1 MRLRTGYLPPIC
13 AQKVSH
19 KPPSAYSSDEV
30 CTVLDADLSGIVAD
44 MQTTKKTIVVAD
56 DHGIMRDGLCALING
71 EPDLKVIGTATN
83 GREAIRAAEVL
94 NPDRVMMDMSMPL
107 TNGPEAIA
115 HIKRRNPAQRILVLT
130 FHTDDQ
136 HVHAALS
143 AGADG
148 YLLKDDSRLEML
160 TGVRAVLNGKSF
172 LSPAICERVVNGY
185 LGGGIGSASSTSSS
199 RSLRPAGTQSS
210 IGADVLSQREREV
223 IKLIAEGY
231 RTREIATF
239 LSLSHKTVE
248 KHRSNLMRKL
258 NLRSAAAVTA
268 YAIANGFVRP

>member
-1 MRLRTGYLPPIC
+1 MRTYGRDLPPNYTDHM
-13 AQKVSH
+13 ADGDV
-19 KPPSAYSSDEV
+19 SAYSRRSV
-30 CTVLDADLSGIVAD
+30 STVLDTDMSGIFAD

-94 NPDRVMMDMSMPL
+94 KPDLVMMDMSMPL

-115 HIKRRNPAQRILVLT
+115 HIKRRTPEQRVLVLT

-136 HVHAALS
+136 HIHAALS

-148 YLLKDDSRLEML
+148 YVLKDDSRLEML
-160 TGVRAVLNGKSF
+160 TAVRAVLNGKSF
-172 LSPAICERVVNGY
+172 LSPAICDRVVNGY
-185 LGGGIGSASSTSSS
+185 LGGGSGSATV
-199 RSLRPAGTQSS
+199 RPTGTQSS
-210 IGADVLSQREREV
+210 IGAEVLSQREREV

-258 NLRSAAAVTA
+258 SLRSAAAVTA

>member
-1 MRLRTGYLPPIC
+1 
-13 AQKVSH
+13 
-19 KPPSAYSSDEV
+19 
-30 CTVLDADLSGIVAD
+30 

-94 NPDRVMMDMSMPL
+94 KPDLVMMDMSMPL

-115 HIKRRNPAQRILVLT
+115 HIKRRNPEQRILVLT

-185 LGGGIGSASSTSSS
+185 LGGGIGSSGSM
-199 RSLRPAGTQSS
+199 RPAGTQSA
-210 IGADVLSQREREV
+210 IGAEVLSQREREV

-258 NLRSAAAVTA
+258 SLRSAAAVTA

>member
-1 MRLRTGYLPPIC
+1 
-13 AQKVSH
+13 
-19 KPPSAYSSDEV
+19 
-30 CTVLDADLSGIVAD
+30 

-83 GREAIRAAEVL
+83 GREAIRAAEAL
-94 NPDRVMMDMSMPL
+94 KPDLMMMDMSMPL

-115 HIKRRNPAQRILVLT
+115 HIKRRNPEQRILVLT

-143 AGADG
+143 AGAEG

-185 LGGGIGSASSTSSS
+185 LGGSSGSM
-199 RSLRPAGTQSS
+199 RPTGTQSS
-210 IGADVLSQREREV
+210 IGAEVLSPREREV

-239 LSLSHKTVE
+239 LSLSHKTIE

>member
-1 MRLRTGYLPPIC
+1 
-13 AQKVSH
+13 
-19 KPPSAYSSDEV
+19 
-30 CTVLDADLSGIVAD
+30 
-44 MQTTKKTIVVAD
+44 
-56 DHGIMRDGLCALING
+56 
-71 EPDLKVIGTATN
+71 
-83 GREAIRAAEVL
+83 
-94 NPDRVMMDMSMPL
+94 MPL

-115 HIKRRNPAQRILVLT
+115 HIKRRNPEQRILVLT

-143 AGADG
+143 AGAEG

-185 LGGGIGSASSTSSS
+185 LGGGSGSGSSGSI
-199 RSLRPAGTQSS
+199 RLAGTQSS
-210 IGADVLSQREREV
+210 IGAEVLSPREREV

-258 NLRSAAAVTA
+258 GLRSAAAVTA

>member
-1 MRLRTGYLPPIC
+1 MRTLGRDFPQSSFDDMAETAVP
-13 AQKVSH
+13 
-19 KPPSAYSSDEV
+19 AYSRRTV
-30 CTVLDADLSGIVAD
+30 PTVLDTERFGVFAD

-71 EPDLKVIGTATN
+71 EPDLKVVGTATN

-94 NPDRVMMDMSMPL
+94 KPDLVMMDMSMPL

-115 HIKRRNPAQRILVLT
+115 HIKRRTPEQRILVLT

-136 HVHAALS
+136 HIHAALR

-148 YLLKDDSRLEML
+148 YVLKDDSRLEML
-160 TGVRAVLNGKSF
+160 TAVRAVLNGKSF
-172 LSPAICERVVNGY
+172 LSPAICDRVVNGY
-185 LGGGIGSASSTSSS
+185 LGGAGSGAA
-199 RSLRPAGTQSS
+199 RPAGTQSS
-210 IGADVLSQREREV
+210 VGSEILSQREREV

>member
-1 MRLRTGYLPPIC
+1 
-13 AQKVSH
+13 
-19 KPPSAYSSDEV
+19 
-30 CTVLDADLSGIVAD
+30 

-83 GREAIRAAEVL
+83 GREAIRAAEAL
-94 NPDRVMMDMSMPL
+94 KPDLMMMDMSMPL

-115 HIKRRNPAQRILVLT
+115 HIKRRNPEQRILVLT

-143 AGADG
+143 AGAEG

-160 TGVRAVLNGKSF
+160 TGVRAVLNSKSF

-185 LGGGIGSASSTSSS
+185 LGGSSGSM
-199 RSLRPAGTQSS
+199 RPTGTQSS
-210 IGADVLSQREREV
+210 IGAEVLSPREREV

-239 LSLSHKTVE
+239 LSLSHKTIE

-258 NLRSAAAVTA
+258 SLRSAAAVTA

>member
-1 MRLRTGYLPPIC
+1 MRTYGRDLPPIYPDDM
-13 AQKVSH
+13 AGQEV
-19 KPPSAYSSDEV
+19 SAYSRRTVSS
-30 CTVLDADLSGIVAD
+30 VLDTDMSGIFAD

-94 NPDRVMMDMSMPL
+94 KPDLVMMDMSMPL

-115 HIKRRNPAQRILVLT
+115 HIKRRTPEQRILVLT

-136 HVHAALS
+136 HIHSALR

-148 YLLKDDSRLEML
+148 YVLKDDSRLEML
-160 TGVRAVLNGKSF
+160 TAVRAVLNGKSF
-172 LSPAICERVVNGY
+172 LSPAICDRVVNGY
-185 LGGGIGSASSTSSS
+185 LSGAGGGGGPNV
-199 RSLRPAGTQSS
+199 RPAGTQSS
-210 IGADVLSQREREV
+210 VGSEILSQREREV

>member
-1 MRLRTGYLPPIC
+1 MRSFGRDFTQSVFDELADTAVP
-13 AQKVSH
+13 
-19 KPPSAYSSDEV
+19 AYPTRVASSTRVQDSDSFGV
-30 CTVLDADLSGIVAD
+30 FAD
-44 MQTTKKTIVVAD
+44 MQTTKKTIVLAD

-71 EPDLKVIGTATN
+71 EPDLKVVGTAAN

-94 NPDRVMMDMSMPL
+94 KPDLIMMDMSMPL

-115 HIKRRNPAQRILVLT
+115 HIKRRTPEQRILVLT

-136 HVHAALS
+136 HIHAALR

-148 YLLKDDSRLEML
+148 YVLKDDSRLEML
-160 TGVRAVLNGKSF
+160 TAVRAVLNGKSF
-172 LSPAICERVVNGY
+172 LSPAICDRVVNGY
-185 LGGGIGSASSTSSS
+185 LGGASGGGM
-199 RSLRPAGTQSS
+199 RPAGTQSS
-210 IGADVLSQREREV
+210 IGSEVLSQREREV

>member
-1 MRLRTGYLPPIC
+1 
-13 AQKVSH
+13 
-19 KPPSAYSSDEV
+19 
-30 CTVLDADLSGIVAD
+30 

-83 GREAIRAAEVL
+83 GREAIRAAEAL
-94 NPDRVMMDMSMPL
+94 KPDLVMMDMSMPL

-115 HIKRRNPAQRILVLT
+115 HIKRRNPEQRILVLT

-143 AGADG
+143 AGAEG

-185 LGGGIGSASSTSSS
+185 LGGSSGSI
-199 RSLRPAGTQSS
+199 RLAGTQSS
-210 IGADVLSQREREV
+210 IGADVLSPREREV

-239 LSLSHKTVE
+239 LSLSHKTIE

-258 NLRSAAAVTA
+258 GLRSAAAVTA

>member
-1 MRLRTGYLPPIC
+1 M
-13 AQKVSH
+13 
-19 KPPSAYSSDEV
+19 
-30 CTVLDADLSGIVAD
+30 
-44 MQTTKKTIVVAD
+44 
-56 DHGIMRDGLCALING
+56 
-71 EPDLKVIGTATN
+71 
-83 GREAIRAAEVL
+83 
-94 NPDRVMMDMSMPL
+94 
-107 TNGPEAIA
+107 
-115 HIKRRNPAQRILVLT
+115 LT

-143 AGADG
+143 AGAEG

-185 LGGGIGSASSTSSS
+185 LGGSSGSM
-199 RSLRPAGTQSS
+199 RPTGTQSS
-210 IGADVLSQREREV
+210 IGAEVLSPREREV

-239 LSLSHKTVE
+239 LSLSHKTIE

-258 NLRSAAAVTA
+258 SLRSAAAVTA

>member
-1 MRLRTGYLPPIC
+1 
-13 AQKVSH
+13 
-19 KPPSAYSSDEV
+19 
-30 CTVLDADLSGIVAD
+30 
-44 MQTTKKTIVVAD
+44 MQTTKKTIIVAD

-83 GREAIRAAEVL
+83 GREAIRAAEAL
-94 NPDRVMMDMSMPL
+94 KPDLMMMDMSMPL

-115 HIKRRNPAQRILVLT
+115 HIKRRNPEQRILVLT

-143 AGADG
+143 AGAEG

-185 LGGGIGSASSTSSS
+185 LGGSSGSM
-199 RSLRPAGTQSS
+199 RPTGTQSS
-210 IGADVLSQREREV
+210 IGAEVLSPREREV

-239 LSLSHKTVE
+239 LSLSHKTIE

-258 NLRSAAAVTA
+258 SLRSAAAVTA

>member
-1 MRLRTGYLPPIC
+1 MRTYSRDFPPIFPEEV
-13 AQKVSH
+13 AER
-19 KPPSAYSSDEV
+19 PTSAYSRGNVSN
-30 CTVLDADLSGIVAD
+30 VLDTDMAGIFAD

-94 NPDRVMMDMSMPL
+94 KPDLVMMDMSMPL

-115 HIKRRNPAQRILVLT
+115 HIKRRTPEQRILVLT

-136 HVHAALS
+136 HIHAALS

-148 YLLKDDSRLEML
+148 YVLKDDSRLEML

-185 LGGGIGSASSTSSS
+185 LGGGAGGGGM
-199 RSLRPAGTQSS
+199 RPAGTQSAV
-210 IGADVLSQREREV
+210 GAEVLSQREREV

>member
-1 MRLRTGYLPPIC
+1 MRHTGRDYPRITFDELAETAVTGYPNRAMASS
-13 AQKVSH
+13 AQN
-19 KPPSAYSSDEV
+19 
-30 CTVLDADLSGIVAD
+30 TDLSGAFVD

-71 EPDLKVIGTATN
+71 EPDLKVVGTASN

-94 NPDRVMMDMSMPL
+94 KPDLIMMDMSMPL

-115 HIKRRNPAQRILVLT
+115 HIKRRTPEQRVLVLT

-136 HVHAALS
+136 HIHAALR

-148 YLLKDDSRLEML
+148 YILKDDSRLEML
-160 TGVRAVLNGKSF
+160 TAVRAVINGKSF
-172 LSPAICERVVNGY
+172 LSPAICDRVVNGY
-185 LGGGIGSASSTSSS
+185 LGGSVGGTSV
-199 RSLRPAGTQSS
+199 RPVGTQSS
-210 IGADVLSQREREV
+210 IGSEVLSQREREV